1 MATGVGGSV
10 FALDRRWLDPR
21 RPASEPRE
29 AEKKEGLMQ
38 YSPLLPIIPPKIVSH
53 KNKIISVTS
62 IISAPANLESLSLT
76 LAFGGPDVFFAR
88 IAPAKRFDSLPD
100 DFNKILLLSLLVG
113 LLALVNFARVKSK
126 KKFVSLGWS

>member
-1 MATGVGGSV
+1 MYCV
-10 FALDRRWLDPR
+10 FTHSNIVHISRSHSSKR
-21 RPASEPRE
+21 
-29 AEKKEGLMQ
+29 